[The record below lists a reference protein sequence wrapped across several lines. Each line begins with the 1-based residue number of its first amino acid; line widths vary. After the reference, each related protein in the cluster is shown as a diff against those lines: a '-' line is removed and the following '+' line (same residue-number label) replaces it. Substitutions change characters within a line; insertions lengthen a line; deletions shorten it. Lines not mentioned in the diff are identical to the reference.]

1 MPDKFPAR
9 LKPAMSCKPFS
20 ELREA
25 CCQTNRALAASGLVN
40 LTFGNASLLD
50 PDAGAFAIK
59 PSGVPYDALTPADM
73 VIMNLEGRILEGTL
87 RPSSDEPTHRH
98 LFRAFHGAGVRAI
111 VHTHSPAAVSF
122 AQAGVEIPVL
132 GTTHADHF
140 RCAVP
145 VTRGL
150 VPAET
155 GADYEW
161 KTGSVIIECFDGR
174 NPLEVPAV
182 LVRGHGPFTWGG
194 SGPEA
199 LENAQALELVAVMAA
214 RTLALNPSAAPLPLF
229 LSERHFL
236 RKHGPG
242 ATYGQGAPGGSP

>member
-1 MPDKFPAR
+1 
-9 LKPAMSCKPFS
+9 MSRAPFAD
-20 ELREA
+20 LREA

-50 PDAGAFAIK
+50 PDAGVFAIK
-59 PSGVPYDALTPADM
+59 PSGVPYDALAPADM
-73 VIMNLEGRILEGTL
+73 VVMDLEGQILGGTL

-98 LFRAFHGAGVRAI
+98 LFRAFGDAGVRAI

-122 AQAGVEIPVL
+122 AQAGMEIPLL

-140 RCAVP
+140 RGAVP

-150 VPAET
+150 APAET

-161 KTGSVIIECFDGR
+161 KTGTVIIECFEGR
-174 NPLEVPAV
+174 QPLEVPAV
-182 LVRGHGPFTWGG
+182 LVRGHGPFVWGE
-194 SGPEA
+194 SGPKA
-199 LENAQALELVAVMAA
+199 LENALALDLVAGMAA
-214 RTLALNPSAAPLPLF
+214 RTLALNPSAVGLPDH

-242 ATYGQGAPGGSP
+242 ATYGQGAPGGSR